1 MKNFV
6 KKYALAFAIIVTA
19 VLALV
24 LRLIMV
30 GDIPRGWNVDEAGI
44 AYDAWCIAKYGV
56 DRFRYPYPVMFMN
69 YGGGG
74 QSSLYTYMTAILF
87 KFFDFS
93 HFVARIPAVI
103 MSMMVMF
110 SGIWFFKTTGADKK
124 KMVIWALLYAITP
137 YFIMSARFGFDCNL
151 MLGTASVF
159 ISCLA
164 YALKKEKP
172 VYFLIAGIACGLVLY
187 TYTLSY
193 IVMILFLI
201 MMFIY
206 LLYMRKL
213 SFKQALCFC
222 VPLALMA
229 APLIAVQLINIL
241 GLETRTIW
249 KFTLVRLDGY
259 RIKEIGLPKLR
270 NIVNMLKV
278 IFLHDYLGFNTN
290 ERYMTLY
297 VISIPFFAVGFIKG
311 IIDFIKSIKKRKF
324 SAEAGVLLWFI
335 AEFIMGMMLNE
346 AITSRM
352 NGIFFSVLYY
362 IVIGIA
368 FVIDVVKKVQLRAV
382 ISTVIAVAYLV
393 FSISF
398 IRYYFTTEKYNRYVG
413 MEDDYKEAIEFIE
426 SQEYLNDKPIYV
438 AEAYIMY
445 IFYLVSLDTPPSPY
459 DIDLSSNTET
469 KQIGRYIFGLPEEE
483 NLTYHA
489 CYIIARSAGGA
500 YPLLYPFGL
509 RIKEFDNEVCVFYP
523 DN

>member
-1 MKNFV
+1 
-6 KKYALAFAIIVTA
+6 
-19 VLALV
+19 
-24 LRLIMV
+24 
-30 GDIPRGWNVDEAGI
+30 
-44 AYDAWCIAKYGV
+44 
-56 DRFRYPYPVMFMN
+56 
-69 YGGGG
+69 
-74 QSSLYTYMTAILF
+74 
-87 KFFDFS
+87 
-93 HFVARIPAVI
+93 
-103 MSMMVMF
+103 
-110 SGIWFFKTTGADKK
+110 
-124 KMVIWALLYAITP
+124 
-137 YFIMSARFGFDCNL
+137 
-151 MLGTASVF
+151 
-159 ISCLA
+159 
-164 YALKKEKP
+164 
-172 VYFLIAGIACGLVLY
+172 
-187 TYTLSY
+187 
-193 IVMILFLI
+193 
-201 MMFIY
+201 
-206 LLYMRKL
+206 
-213 SFKQALCFC
+213 
-222 VPLALMA
+222 
-229 APLIAVQLINIL
+229 
-241 GLETRTIW
+241 
-249 KFTLVRLDGY
+249 
-259 RIKEIGLPKLR
+259 
-270 NIVNMLKV
+270 
-278 IFLHDYLGFNTN
+278 
-290 ERYMTLY
+290 MTLY

-311 IIDFIKSIKKRKF
+311 IIDFIKSIKKRIF